1 MKDENASVFSHPLCL
16 GYSSAMYHSIS
27 EKRYIL
33 LLAHSNPR
41 VEKMSD
47 IERERMRDA
56 WGYLPAY
63 TDYMSGA
70 PSPDWMAR
78 GYGRRAPHL
87 GHINHLCN
95 MVERGVDI
103 ESYKRLVKGA
113 KYICQNCGRAA
124 TKAENLCAPWP
135 LNRKFGE

>member
-1 MKDENASVFSHPLCL
+1 
-16 GYSSAMYHSIS
+16 
-27 EKRYIL
+27 
-33 LLAHSNPR
+33 
-41 VEKMSD
+41 MSD

-63 TDYMSGA
+63 TDYLTGA
-70 PSPDWMAR
+70 PSPDWVAR

-95 MVERGVDI
+95 MVERGIDV

-113 KYICQNCGRAA
+113 KYLCQNCGRAA
-124 TKAENLCAPWP
+124 AKAENLCAPWP
-135 LNRKFGE
+135 LDRKHGE